1 MTYLTPNNFD
11 FCYEQEYNIHMTD
24 KKKRTKRTPEQREAM
39 KFAYWNKWG
48 GGDPN
53 KVIRTKG
60 ITKDEW
66 YIQDIT
72 TDTPKTVTNT
82 TSK

>member
-1 MTYLTPNNFD
+1 
-11 FCYEQEYNIHMTD
+11 MTD

-60 ITKDEW
+60 ITNDVW
-66 YIQDIT
+66 N
-72 TDTPKTVTNT
+72 VTHYELDKALRE
-82 TSK
+82 SVK

>member
-1 MTYLTPNNFD
+1 
-11 FCYEQEYNIHMTD
+11 MTD
-24 KKKRTKRTPEQREAM
+24 KKKRTKRTPEQQLAM

-48 GGDPN
+48 GGDPD

-72 TDTPKTVTNT
+72 KPCDEDHIK
-82 TSK
+82 SI

>member
-1 MTYLTPNNFD
+1 
-11 FCYEQEYNIHMTD
+11 MTD
-24 KKKRTKRTPEQREAM
+24 KKKKTKRTPEQREAM

-60 ITKDEW
+60 ITNDVW
-66 YIQDIT
+66 N
-72 TDTPKTVTNT
+72 VTHYELDKALRE
-82 TSK
+82 SVK